1 MVGVALVN
9 AIVFGVYGN
18 IQKRSADPNS
28 IKSHFWAGS
37 VAGLIQ
43 SVITSPMELTKT
55 RMQLQSHL
63 PVASQFR
70 GPLDCMRQIHRTE
83 GIRGIFR
90 GFGITAVR
98 DVPGFASYFVLY
110 ELMIRT
116 SPCPGALHTL
126 TAGGMAGMLSWVL
139 SCPIDVVKTRLQA
152 DSGATARYNGI
163 KDCVVK
169 SYQSEGL
176 SFLTKGMTST
186 LIRAFIMNAVCFYVV
201 AYTLK
206 AVDDT
211 KLDVKM
217 TQLEP
222 ILVGAEGNFLPPVIK
237 YRESSAADRRYELCK
252 SLNYMGALSD
262 ALANNEIME
271 LTNDL
276 YDDLDNCKYYN
287 LNELG
292 DYRSIAG
299 FDASEA
305 QALRL
310 LLSD

>member
-1 MVGVALVN
+1 MAGVALVN

-28 IKSHFWAGS
+28 IKTHFWAGS
-37 VAGLIQ
+37 AAGLIQ
-43 SVITSPMELTKT
+43 SVITSPMELAKT

-63 PVASQFR
+63 PVATQFR
-70 GPLDCMRQIHRTE
+70 GPLDCVRHIHRTE

-116 SPCPGALHTL
+116 SPCPGAFHTL
-126 TAGGMAGMLSWVL
+126 VAGGMAGMLSWVL

-152 DSGATARYNGI
+152 DSGATARYSGI
-163 KDCVVK
+163 RDCVLK
-169 SYQSEGL
+169 SYQAEGW

-206 AVDDT
+206 AFDDT
-211 KLDVKM
+211 KLDVSM
-217 TQLEP
+217 PQLETITIP
-222 ILVGAEGNFLPPVIK
+222 VEASFLPPVIK
-237 YRESSAADRRYELCK
+237 YRESPAAELCK
-252 SLNYMGALSD
+252 TLNYMGALSD
-262 ALANNEIME
+262 AVASNEIME
-271 LTNDL
+271 LANDL

-287 LNELG
+287 LNVNELR
-292 DYRSIAG
+292 DYRSITG
-299 FDASEA
+299 YDASGA